1 MAKKKAAS
9 PVGKKSAATKTTL
22 APPPFPLAMVICDG
36 IHRDPGTKK
45 LTLLGCF
52 SVIGVTELP
61 AVHPS
66 MGLYIELTNGRGK
79 VPLLCRLVD
88 ANEEFEPLWEYKGET
103 EIEDPRVVLQIA
115 LKMEDVRFSRAGEY
129 RIQLFA
135 CNEFLME
142 RRVLVHN
149 LSSKSTQKE

>member
-9 PVGKKSAATKTTL
+9 PVGKKSRATKATL

-36 IHRDPGTKK
+36 IHKDPGTNK

-52 SVIGVTELP
+52 SVIGVTKLP

-66 MGLYIELTNGRGK
+66 MGLYIELTNGRGI
-79 VPLLCRLVD
+79 VPVLCRLVD
-88 ANEEFEPLWEYKGET
+88 ADEEFKPLWEHKGEI
-103 EIEDPRVVLQIA
+103 EIQDPRVVLQIA
-115 LKMEDVRFSRAGEY
+115 LQMEGVVFSRAGEY

-149 LSSKSTQKE
+149 LSNKSTQKE